1 MKREEIEKINMERLY
16 MLGGALLRY
25 FNGMEITDEEAY
37 IISNCQDNENVT
49 FRTLDSNIATVSNT
63 GIVTAQGTG
72 TTYIELKD
80 EQKEII
86 AKIKIIILQNLLLK

>member
-37 IISNCQDNENVT
+37 IISNCQDCE
-49 FRTLDSNIATVSNT
+49 IVSAIKMVQLHNSKNKNNRFSGST
-63 GIVTAQGTG
+63 N
-72 TTYIELKD
+72 
-80 EQKEII
+80 
-86 AKIKIIILQNLLLK
+86 KIKFAVYIHFKSS